1 MFDEKYVFETIMA
14 DAKHKAKAKAIKKE
28 RKRVATRDS
37 QRMEFLRAHNVS
49 DEVISAMLAL
59 K

>member
-14 DAKHKAKAKAIKKE
+14 DAKHKAEAKAIKKE

-37 QRMEFLRAHNVS
+37 
-49 DEVISAMLAL
+49 
-59 K
+59 